1 MCAFAPQLEKLALTV
16 EQQQQGSG
24 LRARASFLV
33 LTQTLLLGLGDLS
46 ETQHL
51 LTAQR
56 VYTLLEPPLLE
67 NTRDDSTQVRWHGG
81 GGGVIIRETKEN
93 MAQQK
98 NADRKLRKNLI

>member
-1 MCAFAPQLEKLALTV
+1 MCAFAPQLEKLALAA
-16 EQQQQGSG
+16 EQQQRGSG
-24 LRARASFLV
+24 LGARASFLV

-67 NTRDDSTQVRWHGG
+67 NTRDDSTQVRRGG
-81 GGGVIIRETKEN
+81 RGRN
-93 MAQQK
+93 
-98 NADRKLRKNLI
+98 LRKNLI